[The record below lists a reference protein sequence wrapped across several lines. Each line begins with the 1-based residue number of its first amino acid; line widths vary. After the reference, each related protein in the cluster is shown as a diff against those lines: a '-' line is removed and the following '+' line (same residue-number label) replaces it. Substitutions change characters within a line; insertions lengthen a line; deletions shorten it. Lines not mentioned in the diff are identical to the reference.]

1 MYIFF
6 LDSEGCDST
15 DKHEEYD
22 IKIFTLSVLMS
33 SYFIYNSI
41 GCIDEESIQTLSLVS
56 KLAAN
61 IQINPN
67 NQDNQYSLSYYIP
80 KFLWILR
87 DFTLELKDNQG
98 NAISASEYLEHALQK
113 NSTADNDEVRSAL
126 LNYFKERDCVT
137 LERPVKTEQQLQMV
151 NQLRHED
158 IRQIFK
164 NKLYVLRDK
173 IINHCRPKQLNGVNL
188 TPLMFCNMLQN
199 YLEAINSDSI
209 PIIQN
214 AWEFIVD

>member
-6 LDSEGCDST
+6 LDSEGCGST

-22 IKIFTLSVLMS
+22 IKIFTLSVLIS

-67 NQDNQYSLSYYIP
+67 NQDNAQYSLSYYIP

-87 DFTLELKDNQG
+87 DFTLELKDQQG
-98 NAISASEYLEHALQK
+98 HDISASEYLEQALQ
-113 NSTADNDEVRSAL
+113 
-126 LNYFKERDCVT
+126 
-137 LERPVKTEQQLQMV
+137 
-151 NQLRHED
+151 
-158 IRQIFK
+158 
-164 NKLYVLRDK
+164 
-173 IINHCRPKQLNGVNL
+173 
-188 TPLMFCNMLQN
+188 
-199 YLEAINSDSI
+199 
-209 PIIQN
+209 
-214 AWEFIVD
+214 